1 MKMHRVLV
9 VLATV
14 VILGLSA
21 MSVQAQ
27 DMSKI
32 TLFGG
37 YSALDSGFGTDF
49 YGRQTL
55 QGYTLQGTVNLNDH
69 IGLTADFSGHNG
81 SQVEYNCSDCTT
93 IKQLQDIYFF
103 TFGPTLTQK
112 VGKVDIFA
120 HFLAGGVH
128 SHVACSP
135 SSSCEDPTTTSF
147 AAIAGGGVDY
157 NVSRHWGLRLIQ
169 MDFAFAH
176 AQRYCPE
183 CYSYQYSANN
193 LRVSAGI
200 TFHP

>member
-1 MKMHRVLV
+1 MKMNRVLV
-9 VLATV
+9 VVATV
-14 VILGLSA
+14 ALLGLSA

-55 QGYTLQGTVNLNDH
+55 QGYTLQGTANLNDH
-69 IGLTADFSGHNG
+69 VGITADFSGHNG
-81 SQVEYNCSDCTT
+81 SEVISNCTDCTPG
-93 IKQLQDIYFF
+93 KQLQDVYFF
-103 TFGPTLTQK
+103 TFGPTLTQN
-112 VGKVDIFA
+112 VGKVNIFA

-128 SHVACSP
+128 SHVSCTD
-135 SSSCEDPTTTSF
+135 CEDPTNTAF
-147 AAIAGGGVDY
+147 AAIVGGGVDY
-157 NVSRHWGLRLIQ
+157 NASRHWGLRLIQ

-176 AQRYCPE
+176 ATQYCTG